1 MKHTWLIYSASFL
14 CEALYTIHID
24 NGEMKE
30 TVSDETHVT
39 HMQCESCVFHR
50 CTYTAPTP
58 HIETYRNV
66 SVWGAVRKSHTC
78 DSESVTHVQCHVF
91 MSQWLIQSASF
102 FHVKHMNE
110 APFVSHTPVT
120 LSHWLIY
127 SATFV
132 WDSDSY
138 TAPESVT
145 HTQRLC
151 FHVRHMNEALYVSL
165 CVSDSY
171 TAHRFFLS
179 SWLMYS
185 AWISDSLCSCFQ
197 PCPPPS
203 KKICNKKIKW
213 ESAWKR

>member
-1 MKHTWLIYSASFL
+1 MIHTCLTYTLTIQFT
-14 CEALYTIHID
+14 CENDTLYVCHRGK
-24 NGEMKE
+24 GEME
-30 TVSDETHVT
+30 DTDSDGTHVSDIYTSPTIYVWKRRTVRVPRRQRINKRHCQWWNT
-39 HMQCESCVFHR
+39 RDS
-50 CTYTAPTP
+50 YTA
-58 HIETYRNV
+58 
-66 SVWGAVRKSHTC
+66 
-78 DSESVTHVQCHVF
+78 HVQCHVF

-102 FHVKHMNE
+102 FHVEHMNE

-145 HTQRLC
+145 YTQRLC
-151 FHVRHMNEALYVSL
+151 FHVRHMNEALYLSL